1 MIMLRA
7 GDKITVIKGGEK
19 YREGET
25 LDLFEAS
32 YLVYSGRARALDENN
47 RELGIRE
54 LFMRY
59 ASGNLWWILFTVF
72 TDLASR
78 GRRIR
83 RGYGERSIIVE
94 HGGQRYLVY
103 VTEEGVEIPIITLL
117 SWIEGSQHKDMIP
130 VIAVVDMYGDVTYYQ
145 AMGISLKKLQ
155 L

>member
-1 MIMLRA
+1 MITLRA
-7 GDKITVIKGGEK
+7 GEKIIVIDGDERYK
-19 YREGET
+19 EGEA
-25 LDLFEAS
+25 LDLFETS
-32 YLVYSGRARALDENN
+32 YLVYSGRARVLDEDD

-59 ASGNLWWILFTVF
+59 ASGDLWWILFTVF
-72 TDLASR
+72 VDLASR

-94 HGGQRYLVY
+94 HGGERYMVY
-103 VTEEGVEIPIITLL
+103 VTEEGAEVPVITLL
-117 SWIEGSQHKDMIP
+117 SWIEGSQHKNLIP

-145 AMGISLKKLQ
+145 AIGMSLKKLQ